1 MTSNLYDLNV
11 SVSKANTQQ
20 KTKYRTKH
28 DTINVNIFFFS
39 NTSVR
44 AGPSKVHHLQVNGV
58 YIVKLDVKSQAVNSI
73 LTIYANLNFD
83 AIFNGN

>member
-1 MTSNLYDLNV
+1 MFQSPKQTH
-11 SVSKANTQQ
+11 SKKQNTEQS
-20 KTKYRTKH
+20 TTPLMR
-28 DTINVNIFFFS
+28 IFFFS

-58 YIVKLDVKSQAVNSI
+58 YIVKLNVKSQAVNFI